1 MNAVTTKS
9 EHMRFKVKAYE
20 AMKNTAPSVLQLDVE
35 AVSAQAA
42 ARQVSDQGY
51 SVLSVQTQSLTF
63 AWGAKRF
70 TASAA
75 LLFCQELLA
84 LLEAGMGL
92 MEVLDILCQKARDP
106 IVQQVLLSVQVRVRE
121 GRTFSQALE
130 MASPVA
136 GRPPFSALLVATV
149 RSAEKTGQISQALQR
164 YLAYQS
170 ELTAVR
176 DKVVAAC
183 VYPALLLIVGLLVI
197 VFLMTY
203 VVPRFSHIYEDVGHE
218 NLPLLSRWLMQ
229 WGLLMNDHLGGFAV
243 FLVATTAG
251 LIYMLTRPQ
260 IRAWLSQKLWAL
272 PTVGEYLRTYQ
283 LAQFVRTLAMLLEGG
298 IPLVKALDM
307 THDLLPQPALA
318 TGLEKARQ
326 AIAEGQ
332 SLSEAFRQNGLATS
346 VGVRLLVV
354 GERGG
359 DLAQVMD
366 RIAAFYDAEVAR
378 AVAWFSRLFEPILML
393 LIGLVI
399 GGVIILMYLPIF
411 ELAGS
416 IQ

>member
-1 MNAVTTKS
+1 
-9 EHMRFKVKAYE
+9 MRFKVKAYGTTQHGV
-20 AMKNTAPSVLQLDVE
+20 ASVLQLEVE
-35 AVSAQAA
+35 ATSAQAA
-42 ARQVSDQGY
+42 ARQVSEQGY
-51 SVLSVQTQSLTF
+51 AVLSVQAQGFSLS
-63 AWGAKRF
+63 WGAARF
-70 TASAA
+70 TQGAA

-92 MEVLDILCQKARDP
+92 MESLDILCQKARDP
-106 IVQQVLLSVQVRVRE
+106 IVRQVLLSVQERVRE
-121 GRTFSQALE
+121 GRTFSEALE
-130 MASPVA
+130 ATPSIA
-136 GRPPFSALLVATV
+136 GRPPFSTLLVATV
-149 RSAEKTGQISQALQR
+149 RSAEQTGQISQALKR
-164 YLAYQS
+164 YVTYQG

-183 VYPALLLIVGLLVI
+183 VYPALLLIVGALVI

-203 VVPRFSHIYEDVGHE
+203 VVPRFSHIYEDVGSE

-229 WGLLMNDHLGGFAV
+229 WGLLMNDHLGSFAIV
-243 FLVATTAG
+243 FFAGTAG
-251 LIYMLTRPQ
+251 LVYALTRPS

-283 LAQFVRTLAMLLEGG
+283 LAQFVRTLAMLLGGG

-318 TGLEKARQ
+318 TGLVNARQ

-359 DLAQVMD
+359 DLAQVME

-378 AVAWFSRLFEPILML
+378 AVAWFSRLFEPILMMA
-393 LIGLVI
+393 IGLVI

>member
-1 MNAVTTKS
+1 
-9 EHMRFKVKAYE
+9 MRFKVKAY
-20 AMKNTAPSVLQLDVE
+20 ATTQTGAASVLQLEVE
-35 AVSAQAA
+35 ATSAQAA
-42 ARQVSDQGY
+42 ARQVSEQGHA
-51 SVLSVQTQSLTF
+51 VLSVQTQGFSF
-63 AWGAKRF
+63 SWGTARF
-70 TASAA
+70 TQSAA

-92 MEVLDILCQKARDP
+92 MESLDILCQKARDP
-106 IVQQVLLSVQVRVRE
+106 IVRQVLLSVQERVRE
-121 GRTFSQALE
+121 GRTFSEALE
-130 MASPVA
+130 TTPSIA
-136 GRPPFSALLVATV
+136 GRPPFSTLLVATV
-149 RSAEKTGQISQALQR
+149 RSAEQTGQISQALKR
-164 YLAYQS
+164 YVAYQG

-183 VYPALLLIVGLLVI
+183 VYPALLLIVGALVI

-203 VVPRFSHIYEDVGHE
+203 VMPRFSHIYEDVGSE

-229 WGLLMNDHLGGFAV
+229 WGLLMNDHLGSFAV
-243 FLVATTAG
+243 VFVAGTAG
-251 LIYMLTRPQ
+251 LVYTLSRPP

-283 LAQFVRTLAMLLEGG
+283 LAQFVRTLAMLLGGG

-318 TGLEKARQ
+318 TGLVNARQ

-359 DLAQVMD
+359 DLAQVME

-378 AVAWFSRLFEPILML
+378 AVAWFSRLFEPILMMV
-393 LIGLVI
+393 IGLVI

>member
-1 MNAVTTKS
+1 
-9 EHMRFKVKAYE
+9 MRFKVKAY
-20 AMKNTAPSVLQLDVE
+20 ATTQNGAASVLQLEVE
-35 AVSAQAA
+35 ATSAQAA
-42 ARQVSDQGY
+42 ARQVSEQGHA
-51 SVLSVQTQSLTF
+51 VLSVQALGFSLS
-63 AWGAKRF
+63 WGAARF
-70 TASAA
+70 TQSAA

-92 MEVLDILCQKARDP
+92 MEALDILCQKARDP
-106 IVQQVLLSVQVRVRE
+106 IVRQVLFSVQERVRE
-121 GRTFSQALE
+121 GRTFSEALE
-130 MASPVA
+130 ATPSIA
-136 GRPPFSALLVATV
+136 GRPPFSTLLVATV
-149 RSAEKTGQISQALQR
+149 RSAEQTGQISQALKR
-164 YLAYQS
+164 YVAYQG

-183 VYPALLLIVGLLVI
+183 VYPALLLIVGALVI

-203 VVPRFSHIYEDVGHE
+203 VVPRFSHIYEDVGSE

-229 WGLLMNDHLGGFAV
+229 WGLLMNDHLGSFVIV
-243 FLVATTAG
+243 FIAGTAG
-251 LIYMLTRPQ
+251 LVYALSRPP

-272 PTVGEYLRTYQ
+272 PTVGEYLRMYQ
-283 LAQFVRTLAMLLEGG
+283 LAQFVRTLAMLLGGG

-318 TGLEKARQ
+318 TGLVNARQ

-332 SLSEAFRQNGLATS
+332 SISEAFRQNGLATS

-359 DLAQVMD
+359 DLAQVME

-378 AVAWFSRLFEPILML
+378 AVAWFSRLFEPILMMV
-393 LIGLVI
+393 IGLVI

>member
-1 MNAVTTKS
+1 
-9 EHMRFKVKAYE
+9 MRFKVKAYGTSQNG
-20 AMKNTAPSVLQLDVE
+20 AASVLQLEVE
-35 AVSAQAA
+35 ATSAQAA
-42 ARQVSDQGY
+42 ARQVSEQGHA
-51 SVLSVQTQSLTF
+51 VLSVRAQGLSLS
-63 AWGAKRF
+63 WGAAGF
-70 TASAA
+70 TQSAA

-92 MEVLDILCQKARDP
+92 MESLDILCQKARDP
-106 IVQQVLLSVQVRVRE
+106 IVRQVLLSVQERVRE
-121 GRTFSQALE
+121 GRTFSEALE
-130 MASPVA
+130 TTPSIA
-136 GRPPFSALLVATV
+136 GRPPFSTLLVATV
-149 RSAEKTGQISQALQR
+149 RSAEQTGQISQALKR
-164 YLAYQS
+164 YVAYQG

-183 VYPALLLIVGLLVI
+183 VYPALLLIVGALVI

-203 VVPRFSHIYEDVGHE
+203 VVPRFSHIYEDVGSE

-229 WGLLMNDHLGGFAV
+229 WGLLMNDHLGSFAV
-243 FLVATTAG
+243 VFVAVTAG
-251 LIYMLTRPQ
+251 LIYALSRPP
-260 IRAWLSQKLWAL
+260 IKAWLSQKLWAL

-283 LAQFVRTLAMLLEGG
+283 LAQFVRTLAMLLGGG

-318 TGLEKARQ
+318 TGLVNARQ

-359 DLAQVMD
+359 DLAQVME

-378 AVAWFSRLFEPILML
+378 AVAWFSRLFEPILMMV
-393 LIGLVI
+393 IGLVI